1 MMLMQIHRVDSR
13 HSGTYLC
20 KAETKNPDWTPQASQ
35 YDPPSEESG
44 AIESPILVQLQAIR
58 GIVFSPPRILPGS
71 PLEVPVL
78 QTDDSAYMD
87 RAYVI
92 KRRVKRE
99 AGNPIVMTPAARY
112 HMQPTSTNILERPM
126 QIPLVGTKKMQS
138 VVKEGGQLVLECQA
152 RGRPSPQ
159 LLWFRGGMGSSM
171 LPESKAVTFDQRIK
185 EALQHLPLSDVQ
197 RQLGV
202 LIADS
207 NHLLP
212 AISQSDE
219 TRPSGTPTEHPT
231 SSGET
236 SVKELRNDKSGR
248 FELSIGVRKD
258 DTGDPVITVSRL
270 TINQLAPSDAT
281 RYTCLALLDLR
292 QFGGNGNYTDV
303 GSLVSTCQVI
313 SNTFD
318 SNMFCHVCSVFPEV
332 VLRPRF
338 IKTGTH
344 LQASGYPGENCTLTC
359 EAYGGLSNPNGLRIR
374 FLRGSGV
381 PKLIELLTGSKQQ
394 RDHSEGEALMVGT
407 ETTSVDA
414 PIPDAVYYQPRME
427 LSKNPDEVQHAPLI
441 FDRQNDYE
449 NTLGNGTIQ
458 VVTPELNPRYHLSL
472 MTDPRNP
479 YISVLRLHIT

>member
-1 MMLMQIHRVDSR
+1 MQIHRVDSR

-35 YDPPSEESG
+35 YDPSPEESG

-78 QTDDSAYMD
+78 QTDGSAYMD
-87 RAYVI
+87 RAYII

-99 AGNPIVMTPAARY
+99 SGSPIVMTPAARY
-112 HMQPTSTNILERPM
+112 HMQPTSTNIFERPM
-126 QIPLVGTKKMQS
+126 QISPVGTKKTQS

-219 TRPSGTPTEHPT
+219 TRPSGAPTEHPPT
-231 SSGET
+231 SGET
-236 SVKELRNDKSGR
+236 NVKELRNDKSGR
-248 FELSIGVRKD
+248 FELSIGIRKD

-281 RYTCLALLDLR
+281 RYTCLALLDLG

-303 GSLVSTCQVI
+303 G
-313 SNTFD
+313 
-318 SNMFCHVCSVFPEV
+318 SVFPEV

-394 RDHSEGEALMVGT
+394 RDHPEDEGLLVGT
-407 ETTSVDA
+407 ETTSVGAPASDA
-414 PIPDAVYYQPRME
+414 IYYQPRME
-427 LSKNPDEVQHAPLI
+427 LSKNPDEVHHAPLI
-441 FDRQNDYE
+441 FERQNDYE
-449 NTLGNGTIQ
+449 QTMGNGSIQ
-458 VVTPELNPRYHLSL
+458 VVTPELSPRYHLSL

-479 YISVLRLHIT
+479 YISVLRLHISGKCHTRSIFCLRKPKAMNCCA